1 MIARENK
8 KAVRLKNDDPIYV
21 FHADSRVAAA
31 LFVLTADAVGA
42 RLDTGDTARD
52 RQSERGEG
60 NLEQAKKT
68 KKILLIATGGTIAST
83 QGENGLEPSLGAGD
97 LMGMLAAGHPGTAF
111 LLSNL
116 LSLDSSNIQPEHWQ
130 AIAREIYRNL
140 KLEDAP
146 DGFIVIHGTDTMAY
160 TASALAFML
169 RNLRVPVVLTGS
181 QIPMENPISDG
192 PHNMQTAIAAVCADI
207 RGVTVAFGGRIIN
220 GTRSRK
226 ASSTCLSA
234 FESVSAPPMAS
245 VTANG
250 LEVAASATGFVDDKT
265 STGLEDVLCADVFLL
280 KLIPGTKPEL
290 LTALPDLG
298 YRGVVIEAFGAG
310 GMHCLGRD
318 LVERVRFLRSR
329 GLAVVVC
336 TQCLAGGVDL
346 SVYEVGHR
354 LFEAGVIEGR
364 DMTTEAAVTKLM
376 WALGKTGDPRGVEAI
391 FRTNYAGEITLRTR

>member
-1 MIARENK
+1 MKE
-8 KAVRLKNDDPIYV
+8 
-21 FHADSRVAAA
+21 
-31 LFVLTADAVGA
+31 
-42 RLDTGDTARD
+42 
-52 RQSERGEG
+52 
-60 NLEQAKKT
+60 AKRA

-83 QGENGLEPSLGAGD
+83 QGENGLEPSMDAGD
-97 LMGMLAAGHPGTAF
+97 LMGSLAAGHPDTTF

-130 AIAREIYRNL
+130 AIAREIYQNL
-140 KLEDAP
+140 KSDDASSVP
-146 DGFIVIHGTDTMAY
+146 DGFIVTHGTDTMAY

-181 QIPMENPISDG
+181 QLPMEDPISDG
-192 PHNMQTAIAAVCADI
+192 PHNMQIAIAAASAGI
-207 RGVTVAFGGRIIN
+207 RGVSVAFGGQVIN

-234 FESVSAPPMAS
+234 FESVNVPPMAR

-250 LEVAASATGFVDDKT
+250 LEVDSWVTGFVDEATPT
-265 STGLEDVLCADVFLL
+265 SLDEALCTDVFLL

-290 LTALPDLG
+290 LSALPELG

-310 GMHCLGRD
+310 GMHYLGRD
-318 LVERVRFLRSR
+318 LVERVRFLRAK
-329 GLAVVVC
+329 GLVVVVC

-346 SVYEVGHR
+346 SVYEVGHQ
-354 LFEAGVIEGR
+354 LFDAGVIGGR

-376 WALGKTGDPRGVEAI
+376 WALGKTGDPQGVEAI